1 MPPTFVDSD
10 HEEKNRI
17 ETRVGFYKNLIN
29 SLPRVLSRR
38 TWQAQMA
45 LADIT

>member
-10 HEEKNRI
+10 HEEKNGI

-29 SLPRVLSRR
+29 SLAFLSRR